1 MFVDCLMSS
10 SVTWTIVTRVQVV
23 RTRGLSPHTNY
34 SINIGV
40 MPSNSW
46 QNQSMICV
54 FNDTYFRIIGT
65 MPSNVFQ
72 VFGAADSSC
81 WFRAYFNFF
90 VLSYA
95 RTLFTFLLKLI
106 WVRHIAQCWQLGRKL
121 SQKWR
126 FISKFFS
133 IWLIIGFLTLDLSH
147 EQKHILDQ
155 FTKYSISR
163 IFLWHWYLIYEALN
177 MKISKSHYI
186 LAGMDSSK
194 MKWCIQILFIAY
206 LELLGQS

>member
-1 MFVDCLMSS
+1 MAWCLQIPGRINQWFLCPTTHILELLAQCLQMYFKSL
-10 SVTWTIVTRVQVV
+10 VQP
-23 RTRGLSPHTNY
+23 TA
-34 SINIGV
+34 
-40 MPSNSW
+40 
-46 QNQSMICV
+46 
-54 FNDTYFRIIGT
+54 
-65 MPSNVFQ
+65 
-72 VFGAADSSC
+72 AADLEHILTCS
-81 WFRAYFNFF
+81 
-90 VLSYA
+90 
-95 RTLFTFLLKLI
+95 RTLFTFPLNLI

-177 MKISKSHYI
+177 MKILKSHYI
-186 LAGMDSSK
+186 QAGIDSSK

-206 LELLGQS
+206 LELLGQR